1 MKKMGTRVGGIVV
14 ISLAFLAK
22 ISISKSFSK
31 VDEIVFFYV
40 TIKRYLFKASQLV
53 RSQEIVPSNYRY
65 PIDCKCCVL
74 PTGISFN
81 FVKNILG

>member
-31 VDEIVFFYV
+31 VDEIVFFMLQSRDIFLKQV
-40 TIKRYLFKASQLV
+40 S
-53 RSQEIVPSNYRY
+53 
-65 PIDCKCCVL
+65 
-74 PTGISFN
+74 
-81 FVKNILG
+81 